1 MIDELF
7 FIRITFSF
15 FAATAVHCAS
25 DAATMVAYVECCADS
40 GTGGAGGGGV
50 LCANNKISTPR
61 YSPLEKPAHPTD
73 RPTGTMKQLFFGGGG
88 FFFLFF
94 ACALRL
100 SSRSNRSSRITT
112 KMSPY
117 FVLFDA
123 TIILYYYYPLNY
135 VLQCLMFCYVWWLCM
150 RLL

>member
-7 FIRITFSF
+7 LVGSHFLFLQQQQYIVLVTPPLWWHMWS
-15 FAATAVHCAS
+15 AVL
-25 DAATMVAYVECCADS
+25 TVERE
-40 GTGGAGGGGV
+40 GRGGGV

-73 RPTGTMKQLFFGGGG
+73 RPTGTMKQLFFWGGG

-123 TIILYYYYPLNY
+123 TIIVYYY
-135 VLQCLMFCYVWWLCM
+135 
-150 RLL
+150 